1 MLEELYKNTKAKMH
15 KTVEL
20 LAQEFSRLRTA
31 RANPAILDGVKVAYY
46 GSTVPL
52 KQIASISIPDPKQI
66 IIQPWDRN
74 ALSEI
79 EKAIYKADIGLTPQA
94 EVNLIRI
101 PFPALTEER
110 RKDLVK
116 LCAKL
121 AEDSKIAVRNIRRE
135 SNDHIKKLEK
145 DKTISEDD
153 TKTGTKK
160 VQDFT
165 DEFIKNIDE
174 LLTRKEKEILEK

>member
-1 MLEELYKNTKAKMH
+1 MLEELYKNTKTKMH

-66 IIQPWDRN
+66 VIQPWDRN
-74 ALSEI
+74 AISEI

-94 EVNLIRI
+94 EANLIRI
-101 PFPALTEER
+101 PVPALTEER

-121 AEDSKIAVRNIRRE
+121 AEDSKIAIRNIRRE

-153 TKTGTKK
+153 TETGTKK

-174 LLTRKEKEILEK
+174 LFSRKEKEILEK

>member
-74 ALSEI
+74 AISEI

-94 EVNLIRI
+94 EANLIRI

-135 SNDHIKKLEK
+135 SNDQIKKLEK
-145 DKTISEDD
+145 DKTIAEDD

-160 VQDFT
+160 VQDYT

-174 LLTRKEKEILEK
+174 LFTRKEKEILEK